1 MIDETLILRKLS
13 ELDTYRKQIE
23 EYHGITI
30 AEYEA
35 DWKTQRIVERTLQ
48 LMIELCADIGN
59 HIISEQELPVPK
71 SYANIF
77 EILSQS
83 GLISG
88 QLAATM
94 VRMAK
99 FRNILVHQYTE
110 VDAKIVVEILN
121 SHIDDFVDFRKEIT
135 RHLEQ

>member
-23 EYHGITI
+23 EYQGIPV

-59 HIISEQELPVPK
+59 HIISEQELQVPK
-71 SYANIF
+71 SYADIF

-83 GLISG
+83 GMISNE
-88 QLAATM
+88 LAATM

-99 FRNILVHQYTE
+99 FRNIVVHQYTE
-110 VDAKIVVEILN
+110 VDATIVVEILN
-121 SHIDDFVDFRKEIT
+121 SHIDDFIDFKKEIIH
-135 RHLEQ
+135 HLEQ

>member
-23 EYHGITI
+23 EYQGIPV

-35 DWKTQRIVERTLQ
+35 DWKTQRIVERTLH
-48 LMIELCADIGN
+48 LMIELCAHIGN
-59 HIISEQELPVPK
+59 HIISEQELQVPK
-71 SYANIF
+71 SYADIF

-83 GLISG
+83 GMISNE
-88 QLAATM
+88 LAATM

-99 FRNILVHQYTE
+99 FRNIVVHQYTE
-110 VDAKIVVEILN
+110 VDATIVVEILN
-121 SHIDDFVDFRKEIT
+121 SHIDDFIDFKKEIIH
-135 RHLEQ
+135 HLEQ

>member
-23 EYHGITI
+23 EYQGIPV

-35 DWKTQRIVERTLQ
+35 DWKTQRIVERTLH

-59 HIISEQELPVPK
+59 HVISEQELEVPK

-77 EILSQS
+77 EILQQS
-83 GLISG
+83 GLISS

-99 FRNILVHQYTE
+99 FRNIVVHQYTE
-110 VDAKIVVEILN
+110 VDA
-121 SHIDDFVDFRKEIT
+121 DRGGY
-135 RHLEQ
+135 LE